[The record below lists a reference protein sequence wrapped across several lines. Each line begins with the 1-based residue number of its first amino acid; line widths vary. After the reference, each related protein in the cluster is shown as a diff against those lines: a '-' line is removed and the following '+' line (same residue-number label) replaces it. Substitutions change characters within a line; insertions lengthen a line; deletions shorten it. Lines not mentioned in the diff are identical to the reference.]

1 MTWPTNSGN
10 IDTSNLDSGTDN
22 PAAARPNLK
31 TALDELANVIDGRNQ
46 ASGVAG
52 LDASSKITNTQL
64 PDTIISSA
72 STDLTLDPNTGRVV
86 IQDVMKITPT
96 TRADLYARTD
106 LEDGMVAMASDGDST
121 IDTPV
126 YYAGGVW
133 RYFSDNSEVSS
144 S

>member
-1 MTWPTNSGN
+1 MAWPTDSGN

-52 LDASSKITNTQL
+52 LDASSKISNTQL

-72 STDLTLDPNTGRVV
+72 TNDITLDPNTGRVV
-86 IQDVMKITPT
+86 IENVMKLTPT
-96 TRADLYARTD
+96 TRADLYARSD
-106 LEDGMVAMASDGDST
+106 LEDGMIAMASDGDST
-121 IDTPV
+121 VDTPV

-144 S
+144 T